1 MLKMNKLTT
10 SIAIALGLAA
20 GTANAT
26 NGDQLL
32 GVTAI
37 HWGMGGAVVA
47 APQDA
52 ATIFTNPAGLSEL
65 DIETVRFD
73 LSPGF
78 LNPPR
83 SVNNVDSD
91 SDLFFLPSGAIAY
104 RVNDRMTLGLGLGAQ
119 SGMGVDVSD
128 VAAAAGTQP
137 MVTTKGLFRIAP
149 SIAIKVNN
157 DLSVGASLNIGYQ
170 SLALY
175 NAAYQFPQNQQFG
188 FGASLG
194 AVYHVNDQVQVG
206 ASWTSEMDVNE
217 HEFNTVGNGKFKM
230 DMDAPQ
236 TLALGVAYKPGNGL
250 LIEADLKWIEF
261 SATNKSVAIVHP
273 DPSSPVAGIPTAA
286 NFGWDDQVVLAL
298 GIQKELN
305 PTTTVRM
312 GLNYG
317 ESPIEANDVNTNLGS
332 VAIPE
337 KHLSLGMTRK
347 LGKNL
352 SGSLSYTHAF
362 ENEITSDTTSNTFE
376 IKQNIFYA
384 QVSYA
389 F

>member
-1 MLKMNKLTT
+1 MMMKMNRLTT
-10 SIAIALGLAA
+10 SITLALGLAA
-20 GTANAT
+20 GSAHAT

-37 HWGMGGAVVA
+37 HWGMGGAVIA

-52 ATIFTNPAGLSEL
+52 ATIFMNPAGLSEL

-78 LNPPR
+78 LSPPR
-83 SVNNVDSD
+83 AVNNVDSD

-104 RVNDRMTLGLGLGAQ
+104 KVNNRMVVGLGLGAQ
-119 SGMGVDVSD
+119 SGMGVDVAD
-128 VAAAAGTQP
+128 VAAMAGSQP
-137 MVTTKGLFRIAP
+137 VVTTKGLFRIAP
-149 SIAIKVNN
+149 SVAMKVSD

-175 NAAYQFPQNQQFG
+175 NASYQFPQNQQFG
-188 FGASLG
+188 FGVSLG
-194 AVYHVNDQVQVG
+194 AVYHVNDKVQVG
-206 ASWTSEMDVNE
+206 ATWTSEMDVSE
-217 HEFNTVGNGKFKM
+217 HEFNTTSGKFKM

-236 TLALGVAYKPGNGL
+236 SVALGVAFKPNPGL

-261 SATNKSVAIVHP
+261 SATTDSVAIVQP
-273 DPSSPVAGIPTAA
+273 AGYAGAIPSVA
-286 NFGWDDQVVLAL
+286 NFGWDDQVVLAV

-305 PTTTVRM
+305 PATTVRM

-317 ESPIEANDVNTNLGS
+317 KSPIEENDVNNNLGS

-337 KHLSLGMTRK
+337 KHLSLGLTRK

-362 ENEITSDTTSNTFE
+362 ENELTSDTTTNTFK
-376 IKQNIFYA
+376 IKQNVFYA

-389 F
+389 Y

>member
-1 MLKMNKLTT
+1 MPKMNRLTT
-10 SIAIALGLAA
+10 SVAIALGLAA
-20 GTANAT
+20 GTAHAT

-32 GVTAI
+32 GVTAMQ
-37 HWGMGGAVVA
+37 WGMGGAVVA

-52 ATIFTNPAGLSEL
+52 ATIFTNPAGLGEL
-65 DIETVRFD
+65 GIETIRFD

-83 SVNNVDSD
+83 SVNNMDSD

-104 RVNDRMTLGLGLGAQ
+104 KVNDRLFLGLGLGAQ

-128 VAAAAGTQP
+128 IVAAMAGSQP
-137 MVTTKGLFRIAP
+137 VVTTKGLFRIAP
-149 SIAIKVNN
+149 SVALKVNK
-157 DLSVGASLNIGYQ
+157 DLTVGASLNIGYQ

-175 NAAYQFPQNQQFG
+175 NASYQFPQNQQFG

-194 AVYHVNDQVQVG
+194 AIYHVNDQVQVG
-206 ASWTSEMDVNE
+206 ATWTSEMDVSE
-217 HEFNTVGNGKFKM
+217 HEFNTTSGKFKM

-236 TLALGVAYKPGNGL
+236 SLALGVAYKPAPGL
-250 LIEADLKWIEF
+250 LVEADVKWIDF
-261 SATNKSVAIVHP
+261 SATNDSVAIVQP
-273 DPSSPVAGIPTAA
+273 AGYAGAIPTAA
-286 NFGWDDQVVLAL
+286 NFGWDDQVVVAL

-305 PTTTVRM
+305 PSTTVRM

-317 ESPIEANDVNTNLGS
+317 KSPIEAADVNNNLGS

-362 ENEITSDTTSNTFE
+362 ENELTSSVGAANTIK
-376 IKQNIFYA
+376 IKQNVFYA
-384 QVSYA
+384 QVSYS